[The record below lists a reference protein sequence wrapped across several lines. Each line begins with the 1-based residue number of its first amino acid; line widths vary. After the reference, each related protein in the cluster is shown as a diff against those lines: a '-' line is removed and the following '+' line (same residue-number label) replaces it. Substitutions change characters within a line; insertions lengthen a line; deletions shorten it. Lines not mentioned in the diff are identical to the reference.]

1 MSVNDVNER
10 RRFIKKFTV
19 GAAVTF
25 PALAY
30 AEESIAARQQSL
42 PAKSTLFF
50 NVADF
55 GAVGDGRTLCTTG
68 IQKAVDACA
77 QAGGGRVIFP
87 AGKFLTG
94 PIFMKSNVHVEI
106 PAGTT
111 LLGSTDFDKVPSIA
125 GRWEGIDRTV
135 YASMF
140 TGLDLDNIS
149 ITGRGVIDGRG
160 DAWWKAFEV
169 VSEMRRKLGLMER
182 EPENPPG
189 SPLKWG
195 RPRMINLYRCKNIL
209 ISGLTVLNSPA
220 WNIHPVLCDN
230 IILDQLTIISPAE
243 SHNTDGIDPD
253 SCRNMRI
260 SNCYISVGDDC
271 ITIKSGYK
279 FQKSGQN
286 IPSQNILVTNC
297 VFARGHG
304 GVGIGSETSG
314 GVRDV
319 TVSNCVCEGTDRGLR
334 FKTARSRGNIVENF
348 RAVNF
353 VMRGVGDAISITML
367 YNASD
372 PRTAQPVDDGTPTFR
387 NFHLSNITVSD
398 VKRAMLIE
406 GLPEMPIQG
415 LSISN
420 FVANGVGSGITC
432 SNVTGIVFDN
442 IQVHAA
448 QGPAMQISDV
458 KGIEIYRL
466 ADRNPRKDQPSIRF
480 ERVNDGLIQSCTA
493 AENAGTF
500 LEIKGAEV
508 RDVSL
513 LTNRLTRAA
522 KEVAFVDG
530 ASESAVVRRL

>member
-1 MSVNDVNER
+1 MMEENNAR
-10 RRFIKKFTV
+10 REFIKRFAV
-19 GAAVTF
+19 GAALGV

-30 AEESIAARQQSL
+30 STEERSDAAAQNQ
-42 PAKSTLFF
+42 PAKSTLLF
-50 NVADF
+50 NVVDF
-55 GAVGDGRTLCTTG
+55 GAVGDGKTLCTAG

-77 QAGGGRVIFP
+77 QAGGGRVVFP
-87 AGKFLTG
+87 AGRFLTG
-94 PIFMKSNVHVEI
+94 PIFLKTNVHVEV
-106 PAGTT
+106 PSGTV
-111 LLGSTDFDKVPSIA
+111 LLGSTAFEKVPAIA

-140 TGLDLDNIS
+140 TGHDLENIS
-149 ITGRGVIDGRG
+149 ITGRGIIDGQG
-160 DAWWKAFEV
+160 DAWWKAFRV
-169 VSEMRRKLGLMER
+169 VTEMRRKLGLTER

-195 RPRMINLYRCKNIL
+195 RPRMINLYRCKNVL
-209 ISGLTVLNSPA
+209 ISGLTVLNSPS

-230 IILDQLTIISPAE
+230 IVIDQVTIHSPADAP
-243 SHNTDGIDPD
+243 NTDGIDPD

-279 FQKSGQN
+279 FQKTGKN
-286 IPSQNILVTNC
+286 IPSENIVVTNC

-353 VMRGVGDAISITML
+353 VMRGVGDAISVTML

-372 PRTAQPVDDGTPTFR
+372 PRTPQPVDEGTPIFR
-387 NFHLSNITVSD
+387 NIHLSNITATD
-398 VKRAMLIE
+398 VKRAALIE
-406 GLPEMPIQG
+406 GLPEMPVQG
-415 LSISN
+415 LSVSN
-420 FVANGVGSGITC
+420 FVVNGAGSGISC
-432 SNVTGIVFDN
+432 SNVTGMIFDN
-442 IQVHAA
+442 LQINVARGSALEVADVH
-448 QGPAMQISDV
+448 GL
-458 KGIEIYRL
+458 EIHRF
-466 ADRNPRKDQPSIRF
+466 ADRNPQKDQPSIRL
-480 ERVNDGLIQSCTA
+480 ERVSDGLIQSCA
-493 AENAGTF
+493 AGENTGTF

-508 RDVSL
+508 RDISL
-513 LTNRLTRAA
+513 ITNRLTRAA
-522 KEVAFVDG
+522 KEVAFVGG
-530 ASESAVVRRL
+530 ASESAVVKRL

>member
-1 MSVNDVNER
+1 MMEENNAR
-10 RRFIKKFTV
+10 REFIKRFAV
-19 GAAVTF
+19 GAALSV

-30 AEESIAARQQSL
+30 STEERSDAAAQNQ
-42 PAKSTLFF
+42 PAKSTLLF
-50 NVADF
+50 NVVDF
-55 GAVGDGRTLCTTG
+55 GAVGDGKTLCTAG

-77 QAGGGRVIFP
+77 QAGGGRVVFP
-87 AGKFLTG
+87 AGRFLTG
-94 PIFMKSNVHVEI
+94 PIFLKTNVHVEV
-106 PAGTT
+106 PSGTV
-111 LLGSTDFDKVPSIA
+111 LLGSTAFEKVPAIA

-140 TGLDLDNIS
+140 TGHDLENIS
-149 ITGRGVIDGRG
+149 ITGRGIIDGQG
-160 DAWWKAFEV
+160 DAWWKAFRV
-169 VSEMRRKLGLMER
+169 VTEMRRKLGLTER

-195 RPRMINLYRCKNIL
+195 RPRMINLYRCKNVL
-209 ISGLTVLNSPA
+209 ISGLTVLNSPS

-230 IILDQLTIISPAE
+230 IVIDQVTIHSPADAP
-243 SHNTDGIDPD
+243 NTDGIDPD

-279 FQKSGQN
+279 FQKTGKN
-286 IPSQNILVTNC
+286 IPSENIVVTNC

-353 VMRGVGDAISITML
+353 VMRGVGDAISVTML

-372 PRTAQPVDDGTPTFR
+372 PRTPQPVDEGTPIFR
-387 NFHLSNITVSD
+387 NIHLSNITATD
-398 VKRAMLIE
+398 VKRAALIE
-406 GLPEMPIQG
+406 GLPEMPVQG
-415 LSISN
+415 LSVSN
-420 FVANGVGSGITC
+420 FVVNGAGSGISC
-432 SNVTGIVFDN
+432 SNVTGMIFDN
-442 IQVHAA
+442 LQINVARGSALEVADVH
-448 QGPAMQISDV
+448 GL
-458 KGIEIYRL
+458 EIHRF
-466 ADRNPRKDQPSIRF
+466 ADRNPQKDQPSIRL
-480 ERVNDGLIQSCTA
+480 ERVSDGLIQSCA
-493 AENAGTF
+493 AGENTGTF

-508 RDVSL
+508 RDISL
-513 LTNRLTRAA
+513 ITNRLTRAA
-522 KEVAFVDG
+522 KEVAFVGG
-530 ASESAVVRRL
+530 ASESAVVKRL